1 MEKVELILIDICE
14 LKEEDISSIPLLTH
28 EDLNEVNKI
37 KIVESKIQKAVSFYL
52 KRKYIG
58 EYSLNEN
65 NKPIS
70 KKTYFNISHSKEY
83 VALAIASK
91 PVGVDVEQIRPYR
104 KELID
109 FFSNESIND
118 EESFFRVWTM
128 KEAILKANG
137 VGLNGNIKS
146 ISSFP
151 TEGIKE
157 YLDKKYFVKQSKIS
171 NYIFSIALESS
182 EDFEILCKL
191 GEIS

>member
-37 KIVESKIQKAVSFYL
+37 KMTESKIQKAVSFYL

-58 EYSLNEN
+58 EYFLGEN

-91 PVGVDVEQIRPYR
+91 PVGVDVEQIRPYQ

-109 FFSNESIND
+109 FFSNEPIRD

-128 KEAILKANG
+128 KEAILKADG

-171 NYIFSIALESS
+171 NYIFSIALESNN
-182 EDFEILCKL
+182 DFEILCKF